1 MFLENEPP
9 LDVRPGPGETGWA
22 SVLGFIQHYNNL

>member
-9 LDVRPGPGETGWA
+9 LDNFFGLGETGWA
-22 SVLGFIQHYNNL
+22 SLLGFIQLLNNL